1 MFCNQSRFD
10 LPTAIVTESI
20 FNQLVDSAQTRWLT
34 SEHRRLREA
43 LANSSPKFL
52 AEPSGKAERGEVRRG
67 LRSAEGRLLPEGRKN
82 EVRRGLRS
90 AEGRLL
96 PEGRKNDGI
105 STSVQTTPTPPNSGG
120 EKNTL
125 LDQWAN
131 DENFIKFCQGQE
143 ASRKRGA
150 GGKTKGEIFKALTID
165 KKLQTYC
172 DNLKKSLPFVIFI
185 ATYIE
190 TASASGKLGCWRKQ
204 AACRLNGLCVID
216 FDHIEGDCRAVWEEA
231 YAKLSDK
238 DKSRILLV
246 YITPSGHGLKVVFM
260 ADVAVGNLIDNQKDF
275 SKKLGLNPDEACKD
289 ASRGAFLTTREDI
302 ILLDERIFTYENP
315 AFGEKYNEL
324 YHAGKSQPT
333 DLFTTTMTT
342 KTTDAV
348 NGGNNLACGE
358 GKKFSPCERPE
369 VERSKLSELSSKQE
383 PELSYNGVPYVKIIE
398 AWLDGK
404 DLTNKR
410 HDTLVELA
418 NHLRYLVGKNA
429 KKIEEVVMSLPWVQ
443 DLAAEGEDVAGTVS
457 SVMGWRYNERMPDRL
472 REALGKV
479 GALDSPPKLGGVRG
493 GLRSAEGRL
502 LPEGRKNNGISEAV
516 QTTPPDGTPPN
527 LGGEKDTDI
536 YAMLPLDKWAE
547 ELQEMAE
554 FYPCMKELFLN
565 AHPHKLPAILFSS
578 AALFGTLMTRAYYHF
593 WYEPEIVRRLNYC
606 IFIIGDPGAG
616 KNVIEKFYFK
626 IADPMIQADQCL
638 IDAVN
643 RYKDGRTERT
653 TSTKAQKGD
662 ALKKPVV
669 GIRVHPA
676 RTATGEFIRH
686 MLAAV
691 ENVQG
696 TPMNLHMFSFDSELD
711 NVTKNNKG
719 GDWKD
724 REILELKAFHNEQD
738 GQMYAN
744 QESIT
749 GMFNVFWNFIY
760 TGTPYALH
768 RKVNQRNFGTGMSTR
783 LAVIP
788 LPDKGMAQRHQKRD
802 PSANET
808 LRTWAYRLDR
818 VEGEIPIEP
827 LNDET
832 YDWQSSR
839 LEIAEFNGD
848 KADRTLLKRIPY
860 YGIGVSL
867 PFILM
872 RHWDEWQESKT
883 LTMDDTDKR
892 LCRLAMEIQYKCQQ
906 FFFGE
911 MAFNYFADQNKE
923 FVVRRRTTRYD
934 DCYRKLPDEFKTQ
947 QFMDCFGCSNATA
960 ARSISRF
967 KEDGIIENV
976 KFGVYKKILM
986 ELP

>member
-20 FNQLVDSAQTRWLT
+20 FNQLVDSAQTKWLT
-34 SEHRRLREA
+34 TEHRKLREA
-43 LANSSPKFL
+43 LANSAPKFL

-82 EVRRGLRS
+82 EGT
-90 AEGRLL
+90 
-96 PEGRKNDGI
+96 
-105 STSVQTTPTPPNSGG
+105 STSVQTTPAPPNSGR
-120 EKNTL
+120 EKITL
-125 LDQWAN
+125 LNRWAQ
-131 DENFIKFCQGQE
+131 DENFIKFCQRQE
-143 ASRKRGA
+143 ASRKKAA
-150 GGKTKGEIFKALTID
+150 GGKTKGEVFKALTIE

-172 DNLKKSLPFVIFI
+172 DNLKKSLSFVIFI

-216 FDHIEGDCRAVWEEA
+216 FDHVDEGVQTTPGPSYSGGERLREIWEEA
-231 YAKLSDK
+231 YNKLSDE
-238 DKSRILLV
+238 DKARILLV

-260 ADVAVGNLIDNQKDF
+260 ADVNVGNLIDNQKDF
-275 SKKLGLNPDEACKD
+275 SAKLGLNPDEACKD

-315 AFGEKYNEL
+315 AFGEKYNEQ
-324 YHAGKSQPT
+324 YRAGKSQPT

-342 KTTDAV
+342 KTTSAA
-348 NGGNNLACGE
+348 NGGNNLASGE
-358 GKKFSPCERPE
+358 DKEL
-369 VERSKLSELSSKQE
+369 SKLS
-383 PELSYNGVPYVKIIE
+383 ELSYNGVPYVKIIE

-429 KKIEEVVMSLPWVQ
+429 KKIEEVVMQLPWVQ
-443 DLAAEGEDVAGTVS
+443 DLAAEGENVS
-457 SVMGWRYNERMPDRL
+457 STVASVIDFKYHEWMPKKMK
-472 REALGKV
+472 EALRKV
-479 GALDSPPKLGGVRG
+479 GAVD
-493 GLRSAEGRL
+493 
-502 LPEGRKNNGISEAV
+502 

-554 FYPCMKELFLN
+554 YYPCMKELFLN

-626 IADPMIQADQCL
+626 IADPIIQSDQCL

-788 LPDKGMAQRHQKRD
+788 LPDKGMAQRHQKVD
-802 PSANET
+802 PNSNEA

-832 YDWQSSR
+832 FDWQSSR

-872 RHWDEWQESKT
+872 RHWDEWQEHKT

-923 FVVRRRTTRYD
+923 FVVRRRTTRFD

-947 QFMDCFGCSNATA
+947 QMMDSFQCSQPTA
-960 ARSISRF
+960 SRNITRF
-967 KEDGIIENV
+967 LQDGIIERIAHGTYR
-976 KFGVYKKILM
+976 KLLQ

>member
-1 MFCNQSRFD
+1 MQ
-10 LPTAIVTESI
+10 
-20 FNQLVDSAQTRWLT
+20 
-34 SEHRRLREA
+34 
-43 LANSSPKFL
+43 
-52 AEPSGKAERGEVRRG
+52 EV
-67 LRSAEGRLLPEGRKN
+67 
-82 EVRRGLRS
+82 
-90 AEGRLL
+90 
-96 PEGRKNDGI
+96 
-105 STSVQTTPTPPNSGG
+105 
-120 EKNTL
+120 
-125 LDQWAN
+125 
-131 DENFIKFCQGQE
+131 
-143 ASRKRGA
+143 
-150 GGKTKGEIFKALTID
+150 
-165 KKLQTYC
+165 
-172 DNLKKSLPFVIFI
+172 
-185 ATYIE
+185 
-190 TASASGKLGCWRKQ
+190 
-204 AACRLNGLCVID
+204 AA
-216 FDHIEGDCRAVWEEA
+216 
-231 YAKLSDK
+231 
-238 DKSRILLV
+238 
-246 YITPSGHGLKVVFM
+246 
-260 ADVAVGNLIDNQKDF
+260 
-275 SKKLGLNPDEACKD
+275 
-289 ASRGAFLTTREDI
+289 
-302 ILLDERIFTYENP
+302 
-315 AFGEKYNEL
+315 
-324 YHAGKSQPT
+324 
-333 DLFTTTMTT
+333 
-342 KTTDAV
+342 
-348 NGGNNLACGE
+348 
-358 GKKFSPCERPE
+358 
-369 VERSKLSELSSKQE
+369 
-383 PELSYNGVPYVKIIE
+383 
-398 AWLDGK
+398 
-404 DLTNKR
+404 
-410 HDTLVELA
+410 
-418 NHLRYLVGKNA
+418 
-429 KKIEEVVMSLPWVQ
+429 
-443 DLAAEGEDVAGTVS
+443 
-457 SVMGWRYNERMPDRL
+457 
-472 REALGKV
+472 
-479 GALDSPPKLGGVRG
+479 
-493 GLRSAEGRL
+493 
-502 LPEGRKNNGISEAV
+502 
-516 QTTPPDGTPPN
+516 
-527 LGGEKDTDI
+527 
-536 YAMLPLDKWAE
+536 
-547 ELQEMAE
+547 

-565 AHPHKLPAILFSS
+565 AHPHKMPAILFSS

-653 TSTKAQKGD
+653 TSTKAQQGE

-724 REILELKAFHNEQD
+724 REILELKSFHNEQD

-788 LPDKGMAQRHQKRD
+788 LPDKGMAQRHQKVD
-802 PSANET
+802 PNSNEA

-848 KADRTLLKRIPY
+848 RADRTLLKRIPY

-892 LCRLAMEIQYKCQQ
+892 LCRLAMDIQYKCQQ

-934 DCYRKLPDEFKTQ
+934 ECYRKLPDEFKTQ
-947 QFMDCFGCSNATA
+947 HFMDCFGCSNATA
-960 ARSISRF
+960 ARSINRF
-967 KEDGIIENV
+967 KKDGIIENV